1 MAYVQTYKNIQRL
14 DRAMQPMLQDL
25 SADNHGVLKAV
36 NLSNKSTPV
45 ISPLPPLDS
54 TVISNTRSTQSGLK
68 AADLQP
74 KPIVIPAA
82 ITQTNS
88 TGSEMM
94 DSLASAKTLVGSE
107 SYQRAQSGFQSG
119 FQSHSFNSQTIKTR

>member
-1 MAYVQTYKNIQRL
+1 MAYVPTYKNIE
-14 DRAMQPMLQDL
+14 RAMQPILQDL
-25 SADNHGVLKAV
+25 SADIV
-36 NLSNKSTPV
+36 NSSA
-45 ISPLPPLDS
+45 
-54 TVISNTRSTQSGLK
+54 QSELK

-82 ITQTNS
+82 ITQTHS

>member
-1 MAYVQTYKNIQRL
+1 MAYVQTYKNLQRL

-36 NLSNKSTPV
+36 NLSNKPTPV

-88 TGSEMM
+88 TRSEFIN
-94 DSLASAKTLVGSE
+94 SLASAKTLVDSGP
-107 SYQRAQSGFQSG
+107 YQQTQFG
-119 FQSHSFNSQTIKTR
+119 FQSHSFNNKTTKTR